1 MLQTLDKTNHLT
13 DLCLV
18 QENSKCKALTI
29 MELHSL
35 IKIESNKSILSKWA
49 NFEGELLQPKSKP
62 FNYLGLLLQYFLLL
76 LVLATFC

>member
-1 MLQTLDKTNHLT
+1 
-13 DLCLV
+13 
-18 QENSKCKALTI
+18 